1 LGSTRN
7 YMRKFMFVLA
17 LAALAGCV
25 FQGVAGARST
35 NFPAKGLVVPG
46 RSIGG
51 ITLGMTEAQVEQRW
65 GHNFAVCTKCGPN
78 LLWLFEYPGSE
89 PLGAAIKF
97 GVPAASAAALTSST
111 KSGTTKTTK
120 TKTTTPPPAKLDPTA
135 KVVAVFTLGSPTGW
149 GTKGAMMYDPV
160 SNVYNL
166 FGNTGDAQC
175 IGYDALTVRIGAST
189 MSFYTASGVI
199 YGYALTA
206 PSQSPCQ

>member
-1 LGSTRN
+1 MGSTRKS
-7 YMRKFMFVLA
+7 MLA
-17 LAALAGCV
+17 LAASAFAALA
-25 FQGVAGARST
+25 FQAIAGAQSA
-35 NFPAKGLVVPG
+35 NFPVKGVVVPG
-46 RSIGG
+46 QSIGG
-51 ITLGMTEAQVEQRW
+51 ITLGMTEKQVEQHW
-65 GHNFAVCTKCGPN
+65 GHSFDVCTKCGPI
-78 LLWLFEYPGSE
+78 LVWLFEYPGAE

-97 GVPAASAAALTSST
+97 GVPASSGVT
-111 KSGTTKTTK
+111 PTTTAKSGSKTS
-120 TKTTTPPPAKLDPTA
+120 TPPPKLDPSA

-206 PSQSPCQ
+206 PSQPPCQ

>member
-1 LGSTRN
+1 LGSS
-7 YMRKFMFVLA
+7 RKFSFALAVAA
-17 LAALAGCV
+17 LAACA
-25 FQGVAGARST
+25 FQGVAGARSS
-35 NFPAKGLVVPG
+35 NFPAKGVVVPG

-51 ITLGMTEAQVEQRW
+51 ITLGMTEQQVEQRW
-65 GHNFAVCTKCGPN
+65 GHGFEACTKCGPN
-78 LLWLFEYPGSE
+78 LVWLFEYPGAE

-97 GVPAASAAALTSST
+97 GVPAASGAALTAST
-111 KSGTTKTTK
+111 KNGSKKTTA
-120 TKTTTPPPAKLDPTA
+120 PPKLDPAA

-206 PSQSPCQ
+206 PSQPPCQ